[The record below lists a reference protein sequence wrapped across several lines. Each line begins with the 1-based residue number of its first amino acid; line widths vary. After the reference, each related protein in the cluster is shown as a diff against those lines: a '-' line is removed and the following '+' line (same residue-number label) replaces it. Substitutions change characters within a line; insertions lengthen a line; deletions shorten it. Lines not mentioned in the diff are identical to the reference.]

1 MPTGSMNPLLNI
13 PVYTNSSAQNAKA
26 ASAASSGTGAA
37 DQTQNFLKLL
47 VAQIQNQDPMS
58 PMDASTMTNQMSQ
71 LNMVSSMGTMNTSL
85 NSMLAQMQ
93 SNNFVNQ
100 TAMIGHT
107 PLIPGNSITFDGENN
122 VALGANLA
130 APVNNLVASI
140 QDGTGNTIGQIN
152 LGSANAGMKTFV
164 WSGKDG
170 SGNALPAGQYS
181 LKFSTTDAAGVSVT
195 PVAFVGSPV
204 TSVAKGAGSSVNF
217 TLQNGQTVDAS
228 SINQWVS

>member
-1 MPTGSMNPLLNI
+1 MPVSTSNPRLNI
-13 PVYTNSSAQNAKA
+13 PVYTNNGVQNQNQPSKTN
-26 ASAASSGTGAA
+26 SNNAA

-71 LNMVSSMGTMNTSL
+71 LNMVSSMGTMNSSL
-85 NSMLAQMQ
+85 SSMLSQMQ
-93 SNNFVNQ
+93 NNNFVNQ

-107 PLIPGNSITFDGENN
+107 PLIAGNSITFDGANN

-130 APVNNLVASI
+130 APVNNLVATI
-140 QDGTGNTIGQIN
+140 QDGSGKTIGQIN
-152 LGSANAGMKTFV
+152 LGAANAGMKTFA

-170 SGNALPAGQYS
+170 SGNTLPAGQYS
-181 LKFSTTDAAGVSVT
+181 LKFSGTDTAGVSVT

-204 TSVAKGAGSSVNF
+204 TSVAKGAGSTVNF

-228 SINQWVS
+228 TINQWVS